1 MAQVTISVNGRPYTV
16 ACEDG
21 QEPRLNELAVAFDKE
36 VKALASAVGQV
47 GDNRL
52 LVIAGLSLIDRLND
66 ESAASESASGS
77 AADAAAALAAAEER
91 AASAEERARAAEEKV
106 SVSAARATSLE
117 RQLDAAAKRLDAM
130 AERLEA
136 DA

>member
-21 QEPRLNELAVAFDKE
+21 QEPRLHELAAALDKE
-36 VKALASAVGQV
+36 VAGLAKAVGQV

-52 LVIAGLSLIDRLND
+52 LVIAGLSLIDRLSD
-66 ESAASESASGS
+66 ESVKSSDASGAAVALAASEAR
-77 AADAAAALAAAEER
+77 AEK
-91 AASAEERARAAEEKV
+91 AVARAAAIEEKLTV
-106 SVSAARATSLE
+106 AAARSTSLE
-117 RQLDAAAKRLDAM
+117 RQLAEAARRLDAL
-130 AERLEA
+130 AASVEE